1 VEHLLHQSPR
11 QHGIEVTRWRLADVG
26 RALSWLAGCSVPGI
40 YKVLKRLGFSRK
52 QAQRFIHSPDP
63 EYALKW
69 RAILAAYQDAMEHP
83 ERVVLLFGDEL
94 TYRRRPEIRA
104 MHQRRGRRQ
113 HRLAYRPAANT
124 QTRLV
129 AVVNAGTGQV
139 TYRQRSK
146 VGRWELAGFY
156 EQVRLA
162 YPHAQR
168 LYLVLDNW
176 PTHKHPLVLAAA
188 RRHGIRLLF
197 LPTYASWLN
206 PVERLWRWL
215 RQDVLHC
222 HPFCDD
228 LQQLRDLTAHW
239 LDRFQNGSRQLLY
252 FIGLLTAEELNQ
264 NAC

>member
-1 VEHLLHQSPR
+1 M
-11 QHGIEVTRWRLADVG
+11 DVG
-26 RALSWLAGCSVPGI
+26 QALSWLAGCSVPGI

-69 RAILAAYQDAMEHP
+69 RAILTAYQDAVEHP
-83 ERVVLLFGDEL
+83 ESVVLLFGDEL
-94 TYRRRPEIRA
+94 TYRRHPEIRA
-104 MHQRRGRRQ
+104 MHQRRGHRQRRLPCQ
-113 HRLAYRPAANT
+113 PGANT

-129 AVVNAGTGQV
+129 AVVNACTGQV

-146 VGRWELAGFY
+146 VGRMELVAFY
-156 EQVRLA
+156 EQVRQA
-162 YPHAQR
+162 YPDAQR

-188 RRHGIRLLF
+188 HRLALRLLF

-206 PVERLWRWL
+206 PIEKLWRWL

-222 HPFCDD
+222 HPFSDD
-228 LQQLRDLTAHW
+228 LQQLREVVARW
-239 LDRFQNGSRQLLY
+239 LDRFQYGSRQLLS
-252 FIGLLTAEELNQ
+252 FIGLLTTEEMLQ
-264 NAC
+264 NAY